1 MPNFLTKL
9 TNISSSDSSGK
20 NMTKLGIGI
29 AIVALIAIVYAMKDE
44 ERFAVLK
51 KDFTTPVFVG
61 IFSTIIIL
69 SAIGLSFDEG
79 RLKNSTRHAI
89 IAFITAYLAHLNMAF
104 AVFFIVG
111 LFVYY
116 TGQDLTT

>member
-1 MPNFLTKL
+1 MPSFLTNMVESL
-9 TNISSSDSSGK
+9 GPSGK
-20 NMTKLGIGI
+20 NATKLGIGV
-29 AIVALIAIVYAMKDE
+29 AIVALIAIIYVFKDE

-61 IFSTIIIL
+61 IFVLIVIL
-69 SAIGLSFDEG
+69 SAIGLSLKEG
-79 RLKNSTRHAI
+79 RGKNATRHAV

-116 TGQDLTT
+116 AGEGVTG

>member
-1 MPNFLTKL
+1 MVNSVQGP
-9 TNISSSDSSGK
+9 SGK
-20 NMTKLGIGI
+20 NATKLGIGI
-29 AIVALIAIVYAMKDE
+29 AIVALIAIIYATRDD

-51 KDFTTPVFVG
+51 KDFTNPVFIG
-61 IFSTIIIL
+61 IFVLIVIL
-69 SAIGLSFDEG
+69 SIIGLSLQEG
-79 RLKNSTRHAI
+79 RTKNATRHAV

-116 TGQDLTT
+116 AGQDIIT

>member
-1 MPNFLTKL
+1 MSKFLAKL
-9 TNISSSDSSGK
+9 TDISGPSGE

-29 AIVALIAIVYAMKDE
+29 TIIALLAILYATRDE

-51 KDFTTPVFVG
+51 KDFSTPVFVG
-61 IFSTIIIL
+61 VFVLIVILSTI
-69 SAIGLSFDEG
+69 GLNLKEG
-79 RLKNSTRHAI
+79 RLKNSTRHAV

-104 AVFFIVG
+104 GVFFIVG

-116 TGQDLTT
+116 SGQDISG